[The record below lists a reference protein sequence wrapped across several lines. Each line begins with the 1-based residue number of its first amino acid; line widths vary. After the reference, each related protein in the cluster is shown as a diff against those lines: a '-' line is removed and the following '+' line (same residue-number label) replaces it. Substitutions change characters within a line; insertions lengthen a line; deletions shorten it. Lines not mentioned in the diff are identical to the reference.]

1 MSDEIKCPKA
11 GFWYHRYWN
20 ELKMS
25 TVNRITLADLCQ
37 SSWSLGFWFLRPN
50 RVLLPSYVGSG
61 LKRPKVN
68 GFRFGVDGSFA
79 RLNGI
84 RDVVLRDLYALL
96 ENGTI
101 VNTTW
106 EGIESRS
113 SRCTLRVHRRLDWE
127 LRSQYYVLRS
137 YDEKGPD
144 GLWEDYL
151 QNMVMQRKE
160 DGTPPNVRPGFE
172 DVVVRAIPSQMA
184 DKLVW

>member
-1 MSDEIKCPKA
+1 
-11 GFWYHRYWN
+11 
-20 ELKMS
+20 MS
-25 TVNRITLADLCQ
+25 TANRITLTELCE
-37 SSWSLGFWFLRPN
+37 SGWSIGFWFLRLN
-50 RVLLPSYVGSG
+50 RTLLPSYAPTG
-61 LKRPKVN
+61 LKRPKMN
-68 GFRFGVDGSFA
+68 GFRFGVDGSFT

-84 RDVVLRDLYALL
+84 KDVVVRDFYALL
-96 ENGTI
+96 EDGTI

-106 EGIESRS
+106 EGIESFQDDRS
-113 SRCTLRVHRRLDWE
+113 SRCTLRVQRRLDWGWE
-127 LRSQYYVLRS
+127 LRSQCYVLRS